1 MAQNSGKLFL
11 VSTGPGHKDYLTNRA
26 LAAIEQAEVVVGY
39 KTYLNLVK
47 DMLENKEII
56 GSGMRQE
63 LERCGVACKLAMAGK
78 KVALISSGDVG
89 IYGMAGPAYEVLLHS
104 GWQPQTGIEVEVIPG
119 VTALSACASLAGAP
133 LTHDFC
139 AISLSDLMTPWP
151 VIEKRLKAAAQADF
165 VTALYNPKSGK
176 RTQQIIEAQKIFL
189 SYRNPLTPVA
199 VVNAAYREKEQLTLT
214 NIEGINKQKIDMQ
227 TTLIIGNSQTFIKAN
242 TMLTPRGYT
251 DKYDINEKVKLD

>member
-1 MAQNSGKLFL
+1 MVENSGKLYL
-11 VSTGPGHKDYLTNRA
+11 VSTGPGNKDYLTPRA
-26 LAAIEQAEVVVGY
+26 LAAIADADVVVGY

-47 DMLENKEII
+47 DMLGDKEII

-63 LERCGVACKLAMAGK
+63 LERCGSACKLAMDGK

-104 GWQPQTGIEVEVIPG
+104 GWNPQTGIEVEVIPG

-139 AISLSDLMTPWP
+139 AISLSDLMTPWA
-151 VIEKRLKAAAQADF
+151 VIEKRLVAAAQADF

-189 SYRNPLTPVA
+189 SCRNPLTPVA

-214 NIEGINKQKIDMQ
+214 NIEDINKQKIGMQ

-242 TMLTPRGYT
+242 TMITPRGYT
-251 DKYDINEKVKLD
+251 KKYDIDEKVKMG